1 MQNFHA
7 CYIPLCK
14 PLEGHFEGILTNTP
28 NQTGFEYKE
37 DKVFSNIIQKPRK
50 QQEPKTTVL
59 NVAQSTVPGFFNPF
73 TLKVNPLA
81 GG

>member
-1 MQNFHA
+1 MHLVPISKAVQHRTGKEMQNFHA

-37 DKVFSNIIQKPRK
+37 DKVFSNTIQKPRK
-50 QQEPKTTVL
+50 Q
-59 NVAQSTVPGFFNPF
+59 
-73 TLKVNPLA
+73 
-81 GG
+81 